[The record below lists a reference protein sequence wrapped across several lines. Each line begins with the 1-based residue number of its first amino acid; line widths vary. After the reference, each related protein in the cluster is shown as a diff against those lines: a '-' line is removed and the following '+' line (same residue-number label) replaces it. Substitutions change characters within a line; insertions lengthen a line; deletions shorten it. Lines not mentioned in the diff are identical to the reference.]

1 MVYAYTNSK
10 GTKYYLHEKEAER
23 TNGDKETIYYFNEE
37 IETGACHV
45 LPSGK
50 IVVENDITGIPI
62 LKEPNGQVQKVEK
75 KVNWLALGGQFA
87 VVTTAAVV
95 MTALAWGLKGSK
107 KKKKVQQADFS
118 DI

>member
-1 MVYAYTNSK
+1 MVYSYTNSK
-10 GTKYYLHEKEAER
+10 GRKYFLHGKLAER

-50 IVVENDITGIPI
+50 IVVENNITGIPI
-62 LKEPNGQVQKVEK
+62 LKEHANQPTPKRKRVS
-75 KVNWLALGGQFA
+75 WLALGGQFL

-95 MTALAWGLKGSK
+95 MTALSLGNNIPKRKKGNIN
-107 KKKKVQQADFS
+107 DFS